1 MKAAVIMWKGLQV
14 TMGMFLIAGLLF
26 ASGVFSIL
34 LYDKISVRA
43 EVEASVIVPASTA
56 AEVTAAAQPAAA
68 AGQTVPADQA
78 PPPAAAPAGAPASAM
93 LDAPIIRQL
102 PELPSGCE
110 LTSLTMLLQ
119 YYGVQKTKM
128 ELLPEMKRDTTPITY
143 NANGTVAYWGNPNTG
158 FVGDIT
164 GKSKGFGI
172 YHTALFELARQ
183 YIPTAVDLTREPFH
197 VIEQQLLS
205 GVPVVVW
212 TTIDFKVPQKWS
224 VWDTPVGPIKT
235 TFMEHA
241 VLLVGFDERHV
252 YINDPLSGLKK
263 KAINK
268 QQFLATWEAM
278 GRQAISYSKS

>member
-1 MKAAVIMWKGLQV
+1 MRKGIQV

-34 LYDKISVRA
+34 LYDKYAARA
-43 EVEASVIVPASTA
+43 EAESSVIVPAA
-56 AEVTAAAQPAAA
+56 ALAEMTAAAQPAAPA
-68 AGQTVPADQA
+68 EQTPPPVPAPVQ
-78 PPPAAAPAGAPASAM
+78 APAGAM

-102 PELPSGCE
+102 PELRSGCE

-128 ELLPEMKRDTTPITY
+128 ELLPEMKHDTTPITY
-143 NANGTVAYWGNPNTG
+143 NADGTVGYWGNPNTG

-172 YHTALFELARQ
+172 YHTALFELAHK

-197 VIEQQLLS
+197 AIEQQLLS

-224 VWDTPVGPIKT
+224 VWDTPIGPIKT

-241 VLLVGFDERHV
+241 VLLVGFDEQHV
-252 YINDPLSGLKK
+252 YINDPLSGLSK
-263 KAINK
+263 KAIDK
-268 QQFLATWEAM
+268 KQFLATWEAM
-278 GRQAISYSKS
+278 GRQAISYTKS